1 LYKGKEINLCIPT
14 LNRYDLLTKCVLSA
28 VNGTVK
34 PTQILIIDNGC
45 KLERPNIENLHVY
58 NFGKNIGVA
67 ASWNFFIKNTA
78 EYRIICNDD
87 VDFFED
93 TIEILLNASDENCVA
108 YPGAVPSDNA
118 FSCFVIP
125 DKIVNIVG
133 YFDEKISPNY
143 AYFEDNDY
151 FRRMNLAGYSTRRVF
166 ESRLNHI
173 KSSTLHGFTIQEQNQ
188 HHFLFR
194 KAREN
199 YIRKWGG
206 IPGEERLIIPKTL

>member
-1 LYKGKEINLCIPT
+1 MENKQINLCIPT
-14 LNRYDLLTKCVLSA
+14 LNRYDLLTKCVLRA

-45 KLERPNIENLHVY
+45 ELERPNIENLHVY

-87 VDFFED
+87 VEFFPD
-93 TIEILLNASDENCVA
+93 TIETLLTAYEENYAV
-108 YPGAVPSDNA
+108 YPGMPSDNS
-118 FSCFVIP
+118 FSCFILP
-125 DKIVNIVG
+125 DKIIKDVG

-151 FRRMNLAGYSTRRVF
+151 FRRMNLAGYSTKKAI
-166 ESRLNHI
+166 ESKLNHFT
-173 KSSTLHGFTIQEQNQ
+173 SATLKGYNPIEKEN
-188 HHFLFR
+188 HHRLFR
-194 KAREN
+194 IAQSN

-206 IPGEERLIIPKTL
+206 VPGNERFTVPKTL